1 MSADAKT
8 LTVALNGVWHGSY
21 GLCRCPAHGDRNPS
35 LSLKN
40 GNDGRLLAHCH
51 TGCSFTD
58 ILDALR
64 GMGLIEGNGTVPR
77 MDPAEIARREAEAK
91 AQAEKKARQASALWK
106 EAVPICGTLA
116 ETYLRG
122 RGITCDLP
130 DTLRFHPEAWH
141 PTAKR
146 FPAMLARVH
155 GGQGFAVHRTY
166 LATTK
171 GGSKKASVTPDKAM
185 LGAVKG
191 GAVRLT
197 EAQGPLVAAEGIE
210 TALSLACGLLRT
222 PATIWAALSASGIR
236 GLSLPAKPHRL
247 TIATDSDDNG
257 AGKAAGLA
265 LAERATSLGW
275 TVSLLPAPD
284 GRDWN
289 DILCMKGA
297 EA

>member
-1 MSADAKT
+1 MTDAKT
-8 LTVALNGVWHGSY
+8 LTMALGGAWHSRYGVAP
-21 GLCRCPAHGDRNPS
+21 CPCCQPEHRRDQSALTLADGA
-35 LSLKN
+35 
-40 GNDGRLLAHCH
+40 DGRLLLNCKKSS
-51 TGCSFTD
+51 CSFSD
-58 ILDALR
+58 ILAAA
-64 GMGLIEGNGTVPR
+64 GLTSGDYTPP
-77 MDPAEIARREAEAK
+77 DPAEIARRAAEAK
-91 AQAEKKARQASALWK
+91 AQAEKKARQAFALWK

-122 RGITCDLP
+122 RGISCDLP
-130 DTLRFHPEAWH
+130 DTLRFHPSAWH

-146 FPAMLARVH
+146 FPAMLARVD

-166 LATTK
+166 LDWTK
-171 GGSKKASVTPDKAM
+171 GGSKKANVEPPKAM

-197 EAQGPLVAAEGIE
+197 EAQGPLVVAEGIE
-210 TALSLACGLLRT
+210 TALSLACGLLRG

-236 GLSLPAKPHRL
+236 GVSLPAKPHRL
-247 TIATDSDDNG
+247 TIATDGDAPGRD
-257 AGKAAGLA
+257 AGNA

>member
-1 MSADAKT
+1 MTDAQT
-8 LTVALNGVWHGSY
+8 TTEALGGTWYGSY

-40 GNDGRLLAHCH
+40 GADGRLLAHCH
-51 TGCSFTD
+51 TGCSFAD
-58 ILDALR
+58 ILDSLR

-91 AQAEKKARQASALWK
+91 TQAEKKARQAFALWK

-130 DTLRFHPEAWH
+130 DTLRFHAETWH

-146 FPAMLARVH
+146 FPAMLARVD

-166 LATTK
+166 LAPD
-171 GGSKKASVTPDKAM
+171 GSRKADVTPDKAM
-185 LGAVKG
+185 LGSVKG

-197 EAQGPLVAAEGIE
+197 EAKGPLVMAEGIE

-236 GLSLPAKPHRL
+236 GVSLPAKPRRL
-247 TIATDSDDNG
+247 TIATDSDDKG

-265 LAERATSLGW
+265 LAERAASLGW
-275 TVSLLPAPD
+275 AVSLLPAPV

-289 DILCMKGA
+289 DVLQMK
-297 EA
+297 EAAV